1 MIFSN
6 FQKIE
11 KKVVRRFL
19 TYLKFLNIFEFLTKS
34 VLQTLV
40 RGRVTIGKK
49 YQEIIEKS
57 AKNMIFSNFLKIE
70 KKVVRRFLTYLK
82 FLNFFEFFTKSVLQT
97 LVRGRVTIG
106 KKYQEIFEKS
116 AKNMFF
122 RLTHYPSPVTRQPSP
137 VTRHPSPVKI
147 KKSTKQKTS
156 ILEAVF
162 ESQKTFSSR
171 DIKEKENQ
179 MGPLGGPPKGVPTS
193 GG

>member
-122 RLTHYPSPVTRQPSP
+122 RLTNYPSPVTRQPSP
-137 VTRHPSPVKI
+137 VTRQNKKI
-147 KKSTKQKTS
+147 HKTKN
-156 ILEAVF
+156 VDPRGCF
-162 ESQKTFSSR
+162 
-171 DIKEKENQ
+171 
-179 MGPLGGPPKGVPTS
+179 
-193 GG
+193 